1 MYLCI
6 VNSRE
11 ELTKKDAF
19 VPLFRNCELGHFT
32 YNDRGNGLNVSL
44 HCIVYMRVAYRYGS
58 VEQFTDLYFVIM
70 GVQAQQLEITV
81 RMDGSTSCILS
92 NLDANPSQ
100 ICTRIKMKKKVLYL
114 APVVEVLDA
123 HVEKG
128 FMGSGSNTPNN
139 PNDGHGTQPLTE
151 GETLFL

>member
-1 MYLCI
+1 MYICVLHI
-6 VNSRE
+6 DTVQWSNS
-11 ELTKKDAF
+11 LTF
-19 VPLFRNCELGHFT
+19 ILF
-32 YNDRGNGLNVSL
+32 
-44 HCIVYMRVAYRYGS
+44 I
-58 VEQFTDLYFVIM
+58 Q
-70 GVQAQQLEITV
+70 GVQTLQLEIAV

-100 ICTRIKMKKKVLYL
+100 ICTKIKMKKELYL